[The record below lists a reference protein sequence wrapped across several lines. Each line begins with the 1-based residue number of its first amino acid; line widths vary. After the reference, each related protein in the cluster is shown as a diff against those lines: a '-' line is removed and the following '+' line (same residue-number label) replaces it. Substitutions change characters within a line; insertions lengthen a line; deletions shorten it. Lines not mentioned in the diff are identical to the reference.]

1 MDKVLICG
9 LGAVGL
15 TFAVKF
21 REKCDLKILVDE
33 ERLERYKKNKPALNG
48 KVQEFEY
55 VLPSNNTFTPVSFTP
70 VSFTPDLIII
80 ATKAQGLESA
90 IKNIKNFIGKNTI
103 ILSLLNGISSEEKIK
118 AVYPEAVVLK
128 SYFIGHSAVREG
140 NSVTQ
145 DGVGEIVAEKNPRV
159 IEIFKRCG
167 INYSCPDDIDYAM
180 WLKFTM
186 NVFSN
191 QTSAI
196 LNMTFGEL
204 KRNRTFIEFAKKLIN
219 EVRLIAEKKGVK
231 NLDNLEADA
240 LHALSLMC
248 DEGKTSM
255 HQDILAGRSTEVDIF
270 AGEIIR
276 LGKEF
281 KIPTPYNQVIYDLI
295 KVKEE
300 DNEYSVHSC

>member
-21 REKCDLKILVDE
+21 REKCDLRILVDE